1 MKIPHTVDTDFS
13 TCADRSTG
21 TKTDRKGGQM
31 YGYIV
36 SSIEIT
42 RDIFLLGNL
51 VDDFL
56 SEQKRDSVLEAVRK
70 LGRYRETGQ
79 WREMT
84 DELQVT
90 RI

>member
-1 MKIPHTVDTDFS
+1 MS
-13 TCADRSTG
+13 T
-21 TKTDRKGGQM
+21 
-31 YGYIV
+31 
-36 SSIEIT
+36 IEFI

-70 LGRYRETGQ
+70 LGSYSDTGQ

-84 DELQVT
+84 DGELENF
-90 RI
+90 R